1 RIGFPIPEGLSHKT
15 LLDLKR
21 KGFYRVISDNEIME
35 LDDFYKEKAIGERP
49 VEFYVL
55 VDRIRL
61 KGNRQRIADA
71 LETAFREGNGR
82 AIVETSNSKTFYSD
96 RFECRNCGILYLKPD
111 PRILSFNNP
120 YGACPR
126 CQGFG
131 NIMEL
136 DEKKIIPDPSLS
148 LEEFPIAPW
157 NSSEYRWMYQDAKRE
172 KSLPQDIPISKMTEQ
187 QRKILW
193 DGKGN
198 YSGIR
203 GFFEEL
209 QNKRYKVSVRI
220 FLARYRGY
228 YQCLDCK
235 GERLRKEARNIKI
248 DGINI
253 SQLCQ
258 MDVKKELD
266 FINALKL
273 TEKEAQITE
282 KILPEIKR
290 RLRYLVDVGLQYL
303 TLERRSGTLSGGEAQ
318 RINLASCLGSSLVGT
333 LYILD
338 EPSIGLHARDIDR
351 LTGILQNLREIG
363 NTVVVVEHDKD
374 MIRQADYIIDLGPHA
389 GERGGELVF
398 SGTIDDLMKFPTSLT
413 AQYLRQEKHVDG
425 FGNTPSSAKG
435 GVKASKEIVLHGA
448 REHNLKNITVK
459 FPLNK
464 LVCVTGVSGSGK
476 STLVQDVLY
485 PSLRQDFG
493 DWQGPVG
500 AHDRIEGT
508 RLLNDV
514 VMVDQ
519 SPLSRSSK
527 SVPATYLKFFDE
539 IRALFASTPTAKKN
553 RLTTS
558 DFSFNIPGG
567 RCESCEGDGT
577 IRVGMLFLA
586 DVVLICDACKGRR
599 YQEKVLEVQL

>member
-1 RIGFPIPEGLSHKT
+1 MENKIIIRGARTHNLKNLNVEIPAGKYVVITGVSGSGKSSLALDTLYAEGQRRYVESLSTYARQFLEKMEKPDVDSIEGIYPAIAIQQRTSQANPRSTVGTITEIYDYLRLLFARIGKTYCYQCGQEVTADSPVSILAELENTVAPDEVLRIGFPIPEGLLHKT

-21 KGFYRVISDNEIME
+21 KGFYRVVSQNEIME
-35 LDDFYKEKAIGERP
+35 LDDFYKEKAIGESP

-82 AIVETSNSKTFYSD
+82 AIVETTNIKTSYSD

-136 DEKKIIPDPSLS
+136 DEKKVIPDPSLS

-157 NSSEYRWMYQDAKRE
+157 NSPEYRWMYQEAKRE
-172 KSLPQDIPISKMTEQ
+172 RSLPQDVPISKMTEQ

-193 DGKGN
+193 DGKGD

-258 MDVKKELD
+258 MDVKKELE
-266 FINALKL
+266 FINGLKL
-273 TEKEAQITE
+273 TKKEEQITE

-290 RLRYLVDVGLQYL
+290 RLRYLVDVGLEYL

-374 MIRQADYIIDLGPHA
+374 MIRQADHIIDLGPHA

-398 SGTIDDLMKFPTSLT
+398 SGTVDELMKFPTSLT
-413 AQYLRQEKHVDG
+413 AQYLRGEKHV
-425 FGNTPSSAKG
+425 
-435 GVKASKEIVLHGA
+435 
-448 REHNLKNITVK
+448 
-459 FPLNK
+459 
-464 LVCVTGVSGSGK
+464 
-476 STLVQDVLY
+476 
-485 PSLRQDFG
+485 
-493 DWQGPVG
+493 
-500 AHDRIEGT
+500 
-508 RLLNDV
+508 
-514 VMVDQ
+514 
-519 SPLSRSSK
+519 
-527 SVPATYLKFFDE
+527 
-539 IRALFASTPTAKKN
+539 
-553 RLTTS
+553 
-558 DFSFNIPGG
+558 
-567 RCESCEGDGT
+567 
-577 IRVGMLFLA
+577 
-586 DVVLICDACKGRR
+586 
-599 YQEKVLEVQL
+599 